1 VSRLS
6 CYCNSEVVLTSS
18 CKIIISLRSSF
29 KMEVSAEVNLLGRF
43 YQLRL
48 REFVFLSELLQNIQA
63 QNGGHNIQMEVRFV
77 NLVRV
82 LLGS

>member
-1 VSRLS
+1 
-6 CYCNSEVVLTSS
+6 
-18 CKIIISLRSSF
+18 
-29 KMEVSAEVNLLGRF
+29 MEVSAEVNLLGRF